1 MNMRYR
7 LVELTQVKLML
18 ILIFGFPIQI
28 VRDIV
33 FKIVTSFNN
42 SYYSRQNISHGIVG
56 LKMSIY
62 HEREFL
68 HTIVSYNNHI
78 DIYP

>member
-1 MNMRYR
+1 MKIRHR

-42 SYYSRQNISHGIVG
+42 SYYSRQNKSHSVVS
-56 LKMSIY
+56 LKMPMY
-62 HEREFL
+62 YQRENFC
-68 HTIVSYNNHI
+68 IQ
-78 DIYP
+78 